1 MQRVIRHSITI
12 LALLLAVL
20 LVVFT
25 SCENTRPDITISF
38 ESDARSVRDAL
49 KGMSQ
54 SLADRLAQLES
65 AMEGGMADY
74 QEALSQV
81 RQAVDSLGGSLDEKL
96 AAVTE
101 VVKLQGTSLEAKLA
115 LIEAAV
121 SAGFA
126 DGQAQQALLQEAV
139 AALEGSEEEKL
150 AALETAVKNQGA
162 GFETRMGLIEASV
175 REGLAGQAAAQAL
188 LKETLETLGGSME
201 EKLAA
206 IDTALVSQQASLA
219 SKLALIETAVQEGFA
234 GERTQ
239 DTMIAQ
245 ALDSL
250 MGGEDEKLAALA
262 ETMESQL
269 SGLEAKLALMEA
281 SVSRQFADEQ
291 ATINLLQ
298 KALTS
303 LKGTAEGID
312 ARIDAVVSMLGTVD
326 PTTGSIADLL
336 AAIRTDVSGIPDIE
350 AQIAAIENLVKQMD
364 INPIE
369 FTDFVTDNVLVI
381 GDTVLMVPYLLPSS
395 DYTVEA
401 TASAASGDVT
411 VAVVPDSV
419 DPLKGFLKIGAIEIT
434 TAQVELR
441 ISNSFGSKTQTLKIV
456 KEQLDP
462 DPKNQD
468 KNLNYDDSF
477 DETHPLI
484 FTYRTN
490 TPGIVTI
497 PDSSKHWVR
506 LLYASSNAGGT
517 TLDTIK
523 IAIDPNKGYNLRLT
537 GVTVT
542 NRVST
547 DILTFL
553 IDQNYDHACIDFKD
567 PTLEAYLLTKID
579 YNHSKSIEKVEAAAV
594 TSLVEV
600 FGDALTDGASY
611 TSFNE
616 FQYFTGITELPAGS
630 FAKWT
635 NLESIKLP
643 ESITTLEIDTQKD
656 AILQECPKLRSIRG
670 PFATADSSAL
680 VYPQGNETI
689 LVAAVENRENYTIP
703 SGVTTIG
710 HNAFYKNTTLQT
722 VVIDQ
727 ACRTIQDSVFNSCS
741 NLLYAHFLGSLP
753 PVGGENM
760 FGGTNTC
767 SIYVPSDKVSTY
779 QQKWDGLVAA
789 DRIKGWESHLISFS
803 DANLKACLVD
813 PAKGIDTDGD
823 GEISYTEAANVTD
836 LKKMFGDDLMPGAQF
851 KSFDEFQYF
860 KVGVLPAGSFK
871 NWTQLQTITLP
882 DELWKIDID
891 FKDQAGSTP
900 STDQTVFFNCPKL
913 EFIKGKFANEEKSL
927 IYHREGETTSKLVK
941 VCETIQAFYVPQGVD
956 TIARYCFYQSKVR
969 NVQLPKSL
977 KVIGDCAFEHSAIES
992 VDFPLGDGSFRVN
1005 PDVDTCRVTTV
1016 YERSFAHCYEL
1027 REFKGARV
1035 NGHLKVCAD
1044 NRILYQDTT
1053 VMAYAHGSG
1062 EAFLVIPDG
1071 LGIKRLGDHVFEMI
1085 RSDGTGLDVGSCSL
1099 HAIALPT
1106 GINDIGAHAFS
1117 YSRRLNAGG
1126 LYFHGTEPPAK
1137 GAEAFKILSEEG
1149 IAIRVYVPEGS
1160 KNTFQEALGS
1170 YVSVD
1175 SWKSWPPFY
1184 K

>member
-1 MQRVIRHSITI
+1 MRRVIRHRIRV
-12 LALLLAVL
+12 LVLLLAVAP
-20 LVVFT
+20 VVFT
-25 SCENTRPDITISF
+25 SCENTRPDITITF
-38 ESDARSVRDAL
+38 ESDARGVRDVL

-139 AALEGSEEEKL
+139 AALEGSEEERL
-150 AALETAVKNQGA
+150 STLEAAIKNQSA
-162 GFETRMGLIEASV
+162 DLVTKLGLIEASV
-175 REGLAGQAAAQAL
+175 REGLADQAAAQKL
-188 LKETLETLGGSME
+188 LKEAVESLGDTLEAQA
-201 EKLAA
+201 AA
-206 IDTALVSQQASLA
+206 IDSTLSSRQAALSA
-219 SKLALIETAVQEGFA
+219 KLMLIEAAVQEGFA
-234 GERTQ
+234 GEKTRQ
-239 DTMIAQ
+239 ALISQ

-250 MGGEDEKLAALA
+250 GGNQEEQLAALEA
-262 ETMESQL
+262 AMESRL
-269 SGLEAKLALMEA
+269 SGLETKLTLIET
-281 SVSRQFADEQ
+281 SISRQFADEQ
-291 ATINLLQ
+291 AALNLLLS
-298 KALTS
+298 ALSS
-303 LKGTAEGID
+303 LKGSAEGID
-312 ARIDAVVSMLGTVD
+312 AKIDLIVATLGAVD
-326 PTTGSIADLL
+326 PTTGTIAETLANLL
-336 AAIRTDVSGIPDIE
+336 TAVSGIPDIE
-350 AQIAAIENLVKQMD
+350 AQIAAIENMVKQMD
-364 INPIE
+364 IKPIE

-401 TASAASGDVT
+401 TASAASGDVE
-411 VAVVPDSV
+411 VAVVPDPV

-434 TAQVELR
+434 TAQVELK

-456 KEQLDP
+456 RELLEP

-497 PDSSKHWVR
+497 PDSSKSWVR

-600 FGDALTDGASY
+600 FGDALTEGASY

-630 FAKWT
+630 FSNWT
-635 NLESIKLP
+635 DLESITLP

-656 AILQECPKLRSIRG
+656 AILQACPKLRSIRG

-727 ACRTIQDSVFNSCS
+727 ACRTIQDSAFYNCS

-753 PVGGENM
+753 PEGGESM

-779 QQKWDGLVAA
+779 QQKWDRLVAA

-836 LKKMFGDDLMPGAQF
+836 LKKMFGNDLMPGAQF

-871 NWTQLQTITLP
+871 NWTQLETITLP

-891 FKDQAGSTP
+891 FKDRAGSTP

-913 EFIKGKFANEEKSL
+913 DYIKGKFSSEDKAL

-969 NVQLPKSL
+969 SVQFPKSL

-992 VDFPLGDGSFRVN
+992 VDFPLGDGSALVN

-1016 YERSFAHCYEL
+1016 YERSFAHCYHL
-1027 REFKGARV
+1027 KEFKGARN

-1053 VMAYAHGSG
+1053 VMAYAHGSE

-1085 RSDGTGLDVGSCSL
+1085 MSDGTGLEVGSCSL

-1160 KNTFQEALGS
+1160 INTFQEAFGS
-1170 YVSVD
+1170 YASVD
-1175 SWKSWPPFY
+1175 SWKSWPPF
-1184 K
+1184 